1 MWTEWDDMMMGNGGG
16 MLAGRVDSRPVT
28 RSSFAGPLQQGIGI
42 IFFLKKGKKKKGRRG
57 GTEKKC

>member
-1 MWTEWDDMMMGNGGG
+1 MWTEWDDMTMGSGGG

-42 IFFLKKGKKKKGRRG
+42 IFF
-57 GTEKKC
+57 